1 MKILLA
7 SSNNHKIIEMR
18 NIFKGH
24 EIISLR
30 DLNDFDEVEENG
42 ETFKENAFI
51 KANYFYKKYGY
62 NVLSDDSGLAV
73 DYLNGAP
80 GVYSS
85 RYAGEDCNQAN
96 NRKKLLKA
104 LAGINDRTAKFVCDL
119 CFIEENGNVNHFTGE
134 CLGRIL
140 EKETGKTDFGYDC
153 LFYSNDL
160 NKSFGEASEEEKDA
174 VSHRGRAAIKMLEY
188 LKTKNN

>member
-24 EIISLR
+24 EIISLK
-30 DLNDFDEVEENG
+30 DLDDHDEVEENG
-42 ETFKENAFI
+42 ETFEENSFL
-51 KANYFYKKYGY
+51 KANHFYKKYGY

-80 GVYSS
+80 GVYSA
-85 RYAGEDCNQAN
+85 RYAGEDCCQAN
-96 NRKKLLKA
+96 NRKKLLKELNGVA
-104 LAGINDRTAKFVCDL
+104 DRSAKFVCSL
-119 CFIEENGNVNHFTGE
+119 CFIEENGKVNYFRGE

-140 EKETGKTDFGYDC
+140 EEETGKTDFGYDC

-160 NKSFGEASEEEKDA
+160 NKSFGEATEDEKDA
-174 VSHRGRAAIKMLEY
+174 ISHRGRAAIKMLEY
-188 LKTKNN
+188 LNKGN

>member
-24 EIISLR
+24 EIISLK
-30 DLNDFDEVEENG
+30 DLNDPDEVEENG
-42 ETFKENAFI
+42 ETFSENSFI

-62 NVLSDDSGLAV
+62 NVLSDDSGLSV
-73 DYLNGAP
+73 DYLNGGP
-80 GVYSS
+80 GVYSA
-85 RYAGEDCNQAN
+85 RYAGKECNQAN
-96 NRKKLLKA
+96 NRKKLLKE
-104 LAGINDRTAKFVCDL
+104 LEDVTDRNAKFVCCL
-119 CFIEENGNVNHFTGE
+119 CFIEESGKTNYFTGE

-140 EKETGKTDFGYDC
+140 EEETGKTDFGYDS
-153 LFYSNDL
+153 LFYSYDL

-174 VSHRGRAAIKMLEY
+174 VSHRGRAASKMLEY
-188 LKTKNN
+188 LNKGK